1 MYTSSSAGFHSIL
14 ASAASSSDA
23 SKAGSFAFSD
33 VMSELMR
40 SPTSRTSTHAL
51 IALVSDKTQDSVC
64 EVSTE
69 KIRVLV
75 MGYLTDNV
83 KSLLPLRE
91 AAVSAPNFIP
101 LRPWGSSS
109 SSKKTSKNEKNKKKE
124 QEEEESEHVRLETI
138 YASLISLYVVFERWC
153 SRILLSQCI

>member
-1 MYTSSSAGFHSIL
+1 
-14 ASAASSSDA
+14 
-23 SKAGSFAFSD
+23 
-33 VMSELMR
+33 
-40 SPTSRTSTHAL
+40 
-51 IALVSDKTQDSVC
+51 
-64 EVSTE
+64 
-69 KIRVLV
+69 

-109 SSKKTSKNEKNKKKE
+109 SSSSKNTSKNEKNKKKE

-138 YASLISLYVVFERWC
+138 YASLISLYVVFEPL
-153 SRILLSQCI
+153 SYVIVRISLA